1 MDTVKR
7 SALQYTHNVAAIRAK
22 LDECVYHNEQTNLK
36 VIAELIGLDS
46 QAASLVLTHMLMF
59 DIEENRSDLISMYA
73 FITRR
78 SGAEQGIPG
87 PWYWN
92 NILPNWKRDG
102 VTVAMRQSL
111 ASTSRNSAHQ
121 NRIEWYCKPVG
132 ELLASINIP
141 AAPKPETPLRE
152 RMKYFANLVIIHLV
166 YEKLLGSL
174 LEEKSVG
181 ETVIGA
187 LWHDG
192 VNEWDDQFNIAFKHF
207 TLEVSG
213 AIVAPLHHAAKKKE
227 RSKPVFIKPGEDNIA
242 RGMTFDS
249 DRLDTVMT
257 EMGFV
262 CMDEPGTVGR
272 QFRYATLAPL
282 PITFTFSFPN
292 GWGFKIDP
300 VEQQA

>member
-132 ELLASINIP
+132 ELLANINIP

-292 GWGFKIDP
+292 GWGFKIDS

>member
-1 MDTVKR
+1 MDTVNR

-36 VIAELIGLDS
+36 AIAELIGLDS

-59 DIEENRSDLISMYA
+59 DIEENRTDLISMYA
-73 FITRR
+73 FVTRR

-132 ELLASINIP
+132 ELLANINIP
-141 AAPKPETPLRE
+141 ACPKPETTTRGK
-152 RMKYFANLVIIHLV
+152 MMYFANLVILHLMS
-166 YEKLLGSL
+166 EKLVGPL
-174 LEEKSVG
+174 LEDKSVH
-181 ETVIGA
+181 ETVNGA
-187 LWHDG
+187 VWYDG
-192 VNEWDDQFNIAFKHF
+192 VNKWDDGFHVGFKQF
-207 TLEVSG
+207 TLEISG
-213 AIVAPLHHAAKKKE
+213 AIEAPLHHAAKKKE
-227 RSKPVFIKPGEDNIA
+227 RVKPVFVKPGEDMMS
-242 RGMTFDS
+242 RGAKYDS
-249 DRLDTVMT
+249 DALDAAFVA
-257 EMGFV
+257 MGFV
-262 CMDEPGTVGR
+262 CMDQPGTVGR
-272 QFRYATLAPL
+272 KFSYATLAPL

-300 VEQQA
+300 VEQHA